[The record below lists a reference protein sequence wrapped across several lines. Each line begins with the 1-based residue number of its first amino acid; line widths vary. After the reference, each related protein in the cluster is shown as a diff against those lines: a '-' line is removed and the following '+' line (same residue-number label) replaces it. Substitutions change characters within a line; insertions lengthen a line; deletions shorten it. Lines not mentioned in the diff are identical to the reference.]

1 MKANYIVRFHGKQI
15 NARIYDRKEV
25 DDMKKYQT
33 DIISKNEM
41 EKYLKKLTKQMKQFA
56 ENFQY
61 EKAAQ
66 IRDEIQQIKDF
77 WIYS

>member
-1 MKANYIVRFHGKQI
+1 
-15 NARIYDRKEV
+15 
-25 DDMKKYQT
+25 
-33 DIISKNEM
+33 M

-66 IRDEIQQIKDF
+66 IRDEIQQIKERQT
-77 WIYS
+77 IYRMIRR